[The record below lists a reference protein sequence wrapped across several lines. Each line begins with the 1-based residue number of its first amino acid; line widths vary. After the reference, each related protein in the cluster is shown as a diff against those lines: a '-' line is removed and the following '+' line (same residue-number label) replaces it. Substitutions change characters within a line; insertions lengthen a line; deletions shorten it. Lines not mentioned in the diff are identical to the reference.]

1 MPALSSLSD
10 PSIYQNIKQTDALDQ
25 IGALTD
31 VSRRNLALQKEREL
45 YAPNVAQAKAAS
57 ETAVTQAESAKAKLQ
72 KDYFAI
78 AADEANSL
86 VNDPR
91 LAKINPADHKSV
103 TAAGDALVSATD
115 RMVKQGVPAPLAY
128 TLTSKYFQMLNDPN
142 QVGNIRQDMLNSIQA
157 RIGAQGQQG
166 LQTPQ
171 YTTNAA
177 GEIIGLKSGSN
188 QIVSPSEVGGAVAP
202 AGAPVGAPVA
212 PAGNAVG
219 QMNNQFA
226 PKRSLNPTRAD
237 VGFSTTPVEIASKD
251 LSETISLAKGAEPR
265 IAIFQNI
272 KRLAPDSF
280 TSTGGARKEL
290 RSGIAQAVGVDAY
303 TLEKTA
309 TDELAKN
316 SAMLTLTGGNTDMA
330 RQIAEAANP
339 NKKMTEGAI
348 KLMADQLIGVE
359 RMNQA
364 KAKYL
369 GDVQNPQ
376 EYQKKM
382 NVFNQINDSRI
393 FQESNPEEVKKLKAS
408 MSPDEQRRMGEKIKL
423 AKSLGLI

>member
-1 MPALSSLSD
+1 MPALSSLPDASIYSNTQSPQATSIQD
-10 PSIYQNIKQTDALDQ
+10 LVNLGRSSTALQREKALLQPSIAK
-25 IGALTD
+25 G
-31 VSRRNLALQKEREL
+31 
-45 YAPNVAQAKAAS
+45 VAES
-57 ETAVTQAESAKAKLQ
+57 ETAVTGAESAKAKLQ
-72 KDYFAI
+72 KDYFGI
-78 AADEANSL
+78 AADEANAL

-91 LAKINPADHKSV
+91 LAKVNPADHKTV
-103 TAAGDALVSATD
+103 VAAGDALVGATD
-115 RMVKQGVPAPLAY
+115 RMIKQGVPPPMAHTITA
-128 TLTSKYFQMLNDPN
+128 KYFQMLNDPN
-142 QVGNIRQDMLNSIQA
+142 QAGNILQDMKNSIQA

-177 GEIIGLKSGSN
+177 GEIIGLKSGPN
-188 QIVSPSEVGGAVAP
+188 QIVSPTEVGAPAVAP
-202 AGAPVGAPVA
+202 AAAPVGAPA
-212 PAGNAVG
+212 QLQG
-219 QMNNQFA
+219 QFT
-226 PKRSLNPTRAD
+226 PKRLNPTRAD
-237 VGFSTTPVEIASKD
+237 VAFTATPVDIASKD
-251 LSETISLAKGAEPR
+251 LTETVALAKGAEPR

-272 KRLAPDSF
+272 KRLAPESF

-290 RSGIAQAVGVDAY
+290 AAGIAQAIGMDVY
-303 TLEKTA
+303 TAEKTA

-364 KAKYL
+364 KAKFL
-369 GDVQNPQ
+369 GNVQDAG
-376 EYQKKM
+376 EYQKRM
-382 NVFNQINDSRI
+382 NTFNQINDSRI
-393 FQESNPEEVKKLKAS
+393 FQESTPEEVRKLKAS

-423 AKSLGLI
+423 AKSLGLL

>member
-1 MPALSSLSD
+1 MPALSSLPDASIYSNTQAPQATSIQD
-10 PSIYQNIKQTDALDQ
+10 LVNLGRSSTALQREKALLQPSIAK
-25 IGALTD
+25 G
-31 VSRRNLALQKEREL
+31 
-45 YAPNVAQAKAAS
+45 VAES
-57 ETAVTQAESAKAKLQ
+57 ESAVTSAESSKAKLQ
-72 KDYFAI
+72 KDYFGI
-78 AADEANSL
+78 AADEANAL

-91 LAKINPADHKSV
+91 LAKVNPTDHKTV
-103 TAAGDALVSATD
+103 VAAGDALVGATD
-115 RMVKQGVPAPLAY
+115 RMIKQGVPPPMAHTITA
-128 TLTSKYFQMLNDPN
+128 KYFQMLNDPN
-142 QVGNIRQDMLNSIQA
+142 QAGNILQDMKNSIQA
-157 RIGAQGQQG
+157 RIGATGQQS
-166 LQTPQ
+166 LQTPA

-177 GEIIGLKSGSN
+177 GEIIGLKAGPN
-188 QIVSPSEVGGAVAP
+188 QIVSPTEVGAPAVPSVGAP
-202 AGAPVGAPVA
+202 AGAPA
-212 PAGNAVG
+212 
-219 QMNNQFA
+219 QLQNQFA

-237 VGFSTTPVEIASKD
+237 VAFTATPIDIASKD
-251 LSETISLAKGAEPR
+251 LSETVALAKGAEPR

-272 KRLAPDSF
+272 KRLAPESF

-290 RSGIAQAVGVDAY
+290 ASGIAQAIGMDVY
-303 TLEKTA
+303 TAEKTA

-369 GDVQNPQ
+369 GNVQDAG
-376 EYQKKM
+376 EYQKRM
-382 NVFNQINDSRI
+382 NTFNQINDSRI
-393 FQESNPEEVKKLKAS
+393 FQESNPEEIRKLKAS
-408 MSPDEQRRMGEKIKL
+408 MSLDEQRRMGEKIKL

>member
-10 PSIYQNIKQTDALDQ
+10 PSIFQNIKQTDALDQ
-25 IGALTD
+25 IGAITD
-31 VSRRNLALQKEREL
+31 VNRRTLALQKEREL
-45 YAPNVAQAKAAS
+45 YAPNVAQAKATS

-202 AGAPVGAPVA
+202 AGAPVAPV
-212 PAGNAVG
+212 GGAVG

-226 PKRSLNPTRAD
+226 PKRSLNPSRAD
-237 VGFSTTPVEIASKD
+237 VSFSTTPVEIASKD
-251 LSETISLAKGAEPR
+251 LTETISLAKGAEPR

-290 RSGIAQAVGVDAY
+290 LSGIAQALGVDAY

-369 GDVQNPQ
+369 GNVQNPQ
-376 EYQKKM
+376 EYQNKM

-393 FQESNPEEVKKLKAS
+393 FQESSPEEVKKLKAS

>member
-45 YAPNVAQAKAAS
+45 YAPSVAQAKATS
-57 ETAVTQAESAKAKLQ
+57 ETAVTQAEGAKAKLQ
-72 KDYFAI
+72 KDYFGI
-78 AADEANSL
+78 AADEANAL

-91 LAKINPADHKSV
+91 LAKINPADHKSI

-177 GEIIGLKSGSN
+177 GEIIGLKAGSN

-202 AGAPVGAPVA
+202 AGSPVA
-212 PAGNAVG
+212 PAGGAVG

-226 PKRSLNPTRAD
+226 PKRSLNPSRAD

-251 LSETISLAKGAEPR
+251 LADTISLAKGAEPR

-272 KRLAPDSF
+272 KKLAPESF

-290 RSGIAQAVGVDAY
+290 LSGIAQAVGIDAY

-316 SAMLTLTGGNTDMA
+316 SAMLTLAGGNTDMA

-369 GDVQNPQ
+369 GDVTNPQ

>member
-1 MPALSSLSD
+1 MPALSTLSD
-10 PSIYQNIKQTDALDQ
+10 PSIYQNIKQTDALSQ
-25 IGALTD
+25 IGAIND
-31 VSRRNLALQKEREL
+31 VSRSSLALQKEREL
-45 YAPNVAQAKAAS
+45 YQPSIAKAKA
-57 ETAVTQAESAKAKLQ
+57 ETSSAETGAESARAKLQ
-72 KDYFAI
+72 KDYFGI
-78 AADEANSL
+78 AADEANAL

-91 LAKINPADHKSV
+91 LEKINPADHKSV
-103 TAAGDALVSATD
+103 VAAGDALVSATD
-115 RMVKQGVPAPLAY
+115 RMIKQGVPAPLAH

-142 QVGNIRQDMLNSIQA
+142 QAGNIRQDMLNSIQA
-157 RIGAQGQQG
+157 RIGSQGQQT

-177 GEIIGLKSGSN
+177 GEIIGLKAGPN
-188 QIVSPSEVGGAVAP
+188 QIVSPGQGNASVAP
-202 AGAPVGAPVA
+202 VSAPVA
-212 PAGNAVG
+212 PAGGAVN
-219 QMNNQFA
+219 QMNDQFA
-226 PKRSLNPTRAD
+226 PKKSLNPSRAD
-237 VGFSTTPVEIASKD
+237 VAFSTTPVEIASKD
-251 LSETISLAKGAEPR
+251 LNETISLAKGAEPR

-272 KRLAPDSF
+272 KKLAPESF

-290 RSGIAQAVGVDAY
+290 ASGIAQALGMDVY
-303 TLEKTA
+303 TAEKTA

-316 SAMLTLTGGNTDMA
+316 SAMLTLAGGNTDMA

-369 GDVQNPQ
+369 GDVTNPQ

>member
-10 PSIYQNIKQTDALDQ
+10 PSIFQNIKQTDALDQ

-45 YAPNVAQAKAAS
+45 YAPSVAQAKATS
-57 ETAVTQAESAKAKLQ
+57 ETAVTSAESAKAKLQ
-72 KDYFAI
+72 KDYFGI
-78 AADEANSL
+78 AADEANAL

-142 QVGNIRQDMLNSIQA
+142 QAGNIRQDMLNSIQA

-188 QIVSPSEVGGAVAP
+188 QIVSPAEAGGSV
-202 AGAPVGAPVA
+202 APVGAPVA
-212 PAGNAVG
+212 PAGGAVG
-219 QMNNQFA
+219 QINNQFA
-226 PKRSLNPTRAD
+226 PKRSLNPSRAD
-237 VGFSTTPVEIASKD
+237 VVFSTTPVEIASKD
-251 LSETISLAKGAEPR
+251 LSETINLAKGAEPR

-272 KRLAPDSF
+272 KRLAPESF

-290 RSGIAQAVGVDAY
+290 LSGIAQAVGIDAY

-369 GDVQNPQ
+369 GDVTNPQ

>member
-25 IGALTD
+25 IGAITD
-31 VSRRNLALQKEREL
+31 VSRRNLAFQKEKEL
-45 YAPNVAQAKAAS
+45 YAPSVAQAKAVS
-57 ETAVTQAESAKAKLQ
+57 ETAVTQAEGARAKLQ
-72 KDYFAI
+72 KDYFGI
-78 AADEANSL
+78 AADEANAL

-91 LAKINPADHKSV
+91 LEKINPADHKSV
-103 TAAGDALVSATD
+103 VAAGDALVSATD
-115 RMVKQGVPAPLAY
+115 RMIKQGVPAPLAH

-142 QVGNIRQDMLNSIQA
+142 QAGNIRQDMLNSIQA

-188 QIVSPSEVGGAVAP
+188 QIVSPAEVGGAVAP
-202 AGAPVGAPVA
+202 AGAPIAPIA
-212 PAGNAVG
+212 PAGGAVG
-219 QMNNQFA
+219 QMNNQFI
-226 PKRSLNPTRAD
+226 PKKSLNPTRAD

-251 LSETISLAKGAEPR
+251 LADTISLAKGAEPR

-272 KRLAPDSF
+272 KRLAPESF

-290 RSGIAQAVGVDAY
+290 LSGIAQAVGIDAY

-316 SAMLTLTGGNTDMA
+316 SAMLTLAGGNTDMA

-339 NKKMTEGAI
+339 NKKMTENAI

-393 FQESNPEEVKKLKAS
+393 FQESNPEEVRKLKAS

>member
-10 PSIYQNIKQTDALDQ
+10 PSIFQNIKQTDALDQ
-25 IGALTD
+25 IGAITD
-31 VSRRNLALQKEREL
+31 VNRRTLALQKEREL
-45 YAPNVAQAKAAS
+45 YQPSIAQAKAAS
-57 ETAVTQAESAKAKLQ
+57 ETAVTQAEGAKAKLQ
-72 KDYFAI
+72 KDYFGI
-78 AADEANSL
+78 AADEANAL

-91 LAKINPADHKSV
+91 LAKINPADHKTV
-103 TAAGDALVSATD
+103 VAAGDALVSATD
-115 RMVKQGVPAPLAY
+115 RMIKQGVPAPLAH

-142 QVGNIRQDMLNSIQA
+142 QAGNIRQDMLNSIQA

-177 GEIIGLKSGSN
+177 GEIIGLKAGAN
-188 QIVSPSEVGGAVAP
+188 QIVSPTEAGGAVVP
-202 AGAPVGAPVA
+202 AGAPVV
-212 PAGNAVG
+212 PAGGAVN

-237 VGFSTTPVEIASKD
+237 VAFSTAPVDIATKD
-251 LSETISLAKGAEPR
+251 LAETINLAKGAEPR

-272 KRLAPDSF
+272 KRLAPEAF

-290 RSGIAQAVGVDAY
+290 LSGIAQAIGVDAY

-316 SAMLTLTGGNTDMA
+316 SAMLTLAGGNTDMA

-359 RMNQA
+359 RLNQA

-369 GDVQNPQ
+369 GDVKDPQ
-376 EYQKKM
+376 EYQKRM
-382 NVFNQINDSRI
+382 NVFNTINDSRI

>member
-1 MPALSSLSD
+1 MPALSSLPDASIYANAQAPQAMSLQNLVD
-10 PSIYQNIKQTDALDQ
+10 LGRSSTALQREKALLQPSIAK
-25 IGALTD
+25 G
-31 VSRRNLALQKEREL
+31 
-45 YAPNVAQAKAAS
+45 VAES
-57 ETAVTQAESAKAKLQ
+57 ETAVTGAESAKAKLQ
-72 KDYFAI
+72 KDYFGI
-78 AADEANSL
+78 AADEANAL

-91 LAKINPADHKSV
+91 LAKVNPADHKTV
-103 TAAGDALVSATD
+103 VAAGDALVGATD
-115 RMVKQGVPAPLAY
+115 RMIKQGVPPPMAHTITA
-128 TLTSKYFQMLNDPN
+128 KYFQMLNDPN
-142 QVGNIRQDMLNSIQA
+142 QAGNILQDMKNSIQA

-177 GEIIGLKSGSN
+177 GEIIGLKSGPN
-188 QIVSPSEVGGAVAP
+188 QIVSPTEVGAP
-202 AGAPVGAPVA
+202 AVVPVGAPVGAPA
-212 PAGNAVG
+212 QLQG
-219 QMNNQFA
+219 QFA
-226 PKRSLNPTRAD
+226 PKRLNPTRAD
-237 VGFSTTPVEIASKD
+237 VAFTATPVDIASKD
-251 LSETISLAKGAEPR
+251 LTETVALAKGAEPR

-272 KRLAPDSF
+272 KRLAPESF

-290 RSGIAQAVGVDAY
+290 AAGIAQAIGMDVY
-303 TLEKTA
+303 TAEKTA

-369 GDVQNPQ
+369 GDVTNPQ

-393 FQESNPEEVKKLKAS
+393 FQESNPEEIRKLKAS

-423 AKSLGLI
+423 AKSLGLL

>member
-1 MPALSSLSD
+1 MPALSSLPDASIYANAQAPQAMSLQNLVD
-10 PSIYQNIKQTDALDQ
+10 LGRSSTALQREKALLQPSIAK
-25 IGALTD
+25 G
-31 VSRRNLALQKEREL
+31 
-45 YAPNVAQAKAAS
+45 VAES
-57 ETAVTQAESAKAKLQ
+57 ETAVTGAESAKAKLQ
-72 KDYFAI
+72 KDYFGI
-78 AADEANSL
+78 AADEANAL

-91 LAKINPADHKSV
+91 LAKVNPADHKTV
-103 TAAGDALVSATD
+103 VAAGDALVGATD
-115 RMVKQGVPAPLAY
+115 RMIKQGVPPPMAHTITA
-128 TLTSKYFQMLNDPN
+128 KYFQMLNDPN
-142 QVGNIRQDMLNSIQA
+142 QAGNILQDMKNSIQA

-177 GEIIGLKSGSN
+177 GEIIGLKSGPN
-188 QIVSPSEVGGAVAP
+188 QIVSPTEVGAPAVAP
-202 AGAPVGAPVA
+202 VGAPVGAPA
-212 PAGNAVG
+212 QLQG
-219 QMNNQFA
+219 QFA

-237 VGFSTTPVEIASKD
+237 VAFTATPIDIASKD
-251 LSETISLAKGAEPR
+251 LAETVALAKGAEPR

-272 KRLAPDSF
+272 KRLAPESF

-290 RSGIAQAVGVDAY
+290 ASGIAQAIGMDVY
-303 TLEKTA
+303 TAEKTA

-369 GDVQNPQ
+369 GNVQDAG
-376 EYQKKM
+376 EYQKRM
-382 NVFNQINDSRI
+382 NTFNQINDSRI
-393 FQESNPEEVKKLKAS
+393 FQESNPEEIRKLKAS
-408 MSPDEQRRMGEKIKL
+408 MSLDEQRRMGEKIKL

>member
-10 PSIYQNIKQTDALDQ
+10 PSIFQNIKQTDALDQ
-25 IGALTD
+25 IGAITD

-45 YAPNVAQAKAAS
+45 YAPSVAQAKATS
-57 ETAVTQAESAKAKLQ
+57 ETAVTQAEGARAKLQ
-72 KDYFAI
+72 KDYFGI
-78 AADEANSL
+78 AADEAGSL

-91 LAKINPADHKSV
+91 LQKIDPANPKSV
-103 TAAGDALVSATD
+103 QAAGDAFAIATD
-115 RMVKQGVPAPLAY
+115 RMIKQGVPPHLAHSFTAP
-128 TLTSKYFQMLNDPN
+128 YFQMLNDPN
-142 QVGNIRQDMLNSIQA
+142 QSGSVRQNLLNSIQA

-188 QIVSPSEVGGAVAP
+188 QIVSPTEAGGAVAP
-202 AGAPVGAPVA
+202 AGAPVA
-212 PAGNAVG
+212 PAGSAVG
-219 QMNNQFA
+219 QINNQFA

-251 LSETISLAKGAEPR
+251 LADTISLAKGAEPR

-272 KRLAPDSF
+272 KRLAPESF

-290 RSGIAQAVGVDAY
+290 LSGIAQAVGIDAY

-316 SAMLTLTGGNTDMA
+316 SAMLTLAGGNTDMA

-393 FQESNPEEVKKLKAS
+393 FQESNPEEVRKLKAS

>member
-1 MPALSSLSD
+1 MPTLSSLPD
-10 PSIYQNIKQTDALDQ
+10 ASIYANTQAPQAMPLQDLVNL
-25 IGALTD
+25 GR
-31 VSRRNLALQKEREL
+31 SNLALQKEKEL
-45 YAPNVAQAKAAS
+45 YQPS
-57 ETAVTQAESAKAKLQ
+57 IAKAKAETASAETGAEKAKAGLQ
-72 KDYFAI
+72 KDYFGI
-78 AADEANSL
+78 AADEANAL

-91 LAKINPADHKSV
+91 LAKIDPRDHKTV
-103 TAAGDALVSATD
+103 TAAGDALVGATD
-115 RMVKQGVPAPLAY
+115 RMIKQGVPPPMAHTITA
-128 TLTSKYFQMLNDPN
+128 KYFQMLNDPN
-142 QVGNIRQDMLNSIQA
+142 QAGNIRQDMLNSIQA

-177 GEIIGLKSGSN
+177 GEIIGIKSGPN
-188 QIVSPSEVGGAVAP
+188 QIISPSEAGGAVS
-202 AGAPVGAPVA
+202 PVGAPVA
-212 PAGNAVG
+212 PAGGAVG
-219 QMNNQFA
+219 QINNQFA
-226 PKRSLNPTRAD
+226 PKRPLNPSRAD
-237 VGFSTTPVEIASKD
+237 VAFSTAPVDIATKD
-251 LSETISLAKGAEPR
+251 LAETINLAKGAEPR

-272 KRLAPDSF
+272 KRLAPEAF

-290 RSGIAQAVGVDAY
+290 LSGIAQAVGIDAY

-316 SAMLTLTGGNTDMA
+316 SAMLTLAGGNTDMA

-359 RMNQA
+359 RLNQA

-376 EYQKKM
+376 EYQKRM
-382 NVFNQINDSRI
+382 NIFNQINDSRI

>member
-1 MPALSSLSD
+1 MPTLSSLPD
-10 PSIYQNIKQTDALDQ
+10 ASIYANTQAPQAMPLQDLVNL
-25 IGALTD
+25 GR
-31 VSRRNLALQKEREL
+31 SNLALQKEKEL
-45 YAPNVAQAKAAS
+45 YQPSIEKAKAETS
-57 ETAVTQAESAKAKLQ
+57 TAVTGAEKAKAGLQ
-72 KDYFAI
+72 KDYFGI
-78 AADEANSL
+78 AADEANAL

-91 LAKINPADHKSV
+91 LAKVDPRDHKTV
-103 TAAGDALVSATD
+103 TAAGDALVGATD
-115 RMVKQGVPAPLAY
+115 RMIKQGVPPPMAHTITA
-128 TLTSKYFQMLNDPN
+128 KYFQMLNDPN
-142 QVGNIRQDMLNSIQA
+142 QAGNIRQDMLNSIQA

-188 QIVSPSEVGGAVAP
+188 QIVSPGEGNP
-202 AGAPVGAPVA
+202 PVGAPVA
-212 PAGNAVG
+212 PAGGATS

-226 PKRSLNPTRAD
+226 PKRSLNPTRSD
-237 VGFSTTPVEIASKD
+237 VAFAATPSDIASKD
-251 LSETISLAKGAEPR
+251 LTETMALAKGSEPR
-265 IAIFQNI
+265 IATFQNI
-272 KRLAPDSF
+272 KKLAPEAF

-290 RSGIAQAVGVDAY
+290 ASGIAQAIGIDLY
-303 TLEKTA
+303 TAEKTA

-348 KLMADQLIGVE
+348 KQMADQLIGIE
-359 RMNQA
+359 RLNQA
-364 KAKYL
+364 KATYL
-369 GDVQNPQ
+369 GNVKNPQ
-376 EYQKKM
+376 EYQDKM
-382 NVFNQINDSRI
+382 ATFNKINDYRI
-393 FQESNPEEVKKLKAS
+393 FQETTPEEVKKLKAS

>member
-1 MPALSSLSD
+1 MPALSSLPDASIYANAQAPQAMSLQNLVD
-10 PSIYQNIKQTDALDQ
+10 LGRSSTALQREKALLQPSIAK
-25 IGALTD
+25 G
-31 VSRRNLALQKEREL
+31 
-45 YAPNVAQAKAAS
+45 VAES
-57 ETAVTQAESAKAKLQ
+57 ETAVTGAESAKAKLQ
-72 KDYFAI
+72 KDYFGI
-78 AADEANSL
+78 AADEANAL

-91 LAKINPADHKSV
+91 LAKVNPADHKTV
-103 TAAGDALVSATD
+103 VAAGDALVGATD
-115 RMVKQGVPAPLAY
+115 RMIKQGVPPPMAHTITA
-128 TLTSKYFQMLNDPN
+128 KYFQMLNDPN
-142 QVGNIRQDMLNSIQA
+142 QAGNILQDMKNSIQA

-177 GEIIGLKSGSN
+177 GEIIGLKSGPN
-188 QIVSPSEVGGAVAP
+188 QIVSPTEVGAPAVAP
-202 AGAPVGAPVA
+202 VGAPVGAPA
-212 PAGNAVG
+212 QLQG
-219 QMNNQFA
+219 QFA
-226 PKRSLNPTRAD
+226 PKRLNPTRAD
-237 VGFSTTPVEIASKD
+237 VAFTTTPVDIASKD
-251 LSETISLAKGAEPR
+251 LTETVALAKGAEPR

-272 KRLAPDSF
+272 KRLAPESF

-290 RSGIAQAVGVDAY
+290 AAGIAQAIGMDVY
-303 TLEKTA
+303 TAEKTA

-364 KAKYL
+364 KAKFL
-369 GDVQNPQ
+369 GNVQDAG
-376 EYQKKM
+376 EYQKRM
-382 NVFNQINDSRI
+382 NTFNQINDSRI
-393 FQESNPEEVKKLKAS
+393 FQESTPEEVRKLKAS

-423 AKSLGLI
+423 AKSLGLL

>member
-1 MPALSSLSD
+1 MPALNSLPD
-10 PSIYQNIKQTDALDQ
+10 ASIYANTQGSQAMPLQDLVNL
-25 IGALTD
+25 GR
-31 VSRRNLALQKEREL
+31 SNLALQKEKEL
-45 YAPNVAQAKAAS
+45 YQPS
-57 ETAVTQAESAKAKLQ
+57 IAKAKAETSTAETGAEKAKAGLQ
-72 KDYFAI
+72 KDYFGI
-78 AADEANSL
+78 AADEANAL

-91 LAKINPADHKSV
+91 LAKVDPKDSKTV
-103 TAAGDALVSATD
+103 TAAGDALVGATD
-115 RMVKQGVPAPLAY
+115 RMIKQGVPPPMAHTITA
-128 TLTSKYFQMLNDPN
+128 KYFQMLNDPN
-142 QVGNIRQDMLNSIQA
+142 QAGNIRQDMLNSIQA

-177 GEIIGLKSGSN
+177 GEIIGLKSGPN
-188 QIVSPSEVGGAVAP
+188 QIVSPGEGS
-202 AGAPVGAPVA
+202 APVGAPVA
-212 PAGNAVG
+212 PVAPVGGGAVN
-219 QMNNQFA
+219 QMNSQFT
-226 PKRSLNPTRAD
+226 PKKSLNPSRAD

-251 LSETISLAKGAEPR
+251 LAETVSLAKGAEPR

-290 RSGIAQAVGVDAY
+290 LSGIAQAVGVDAY

-393 FQESNPEEVKKLKAS
+393 FQESNPEEVRKLKAS

>member
-1 MPALSSLSD
+1 M
-10 PSIYQNIKQTDALDQ
+10 K
-25 IGALTD
+25 
-31 VSRRNLALQKEREL
+31 
-45 YAPNVAQAKAAS
+45 
-57 ETAVTQAESAKAKLQ
+57 
-72 KDYFAI
+72 
-78 AADEANSL
+78 
-86 VNDPR
+86 
-91 LAKINPADHKSV
+91 
-103 TAAGDALVSATD
+103 
-115 RMVKQGVPAPLAY
+115 
-128 TLTSKYFQMLNDPN
+128 
-142 QVGNIRQDMLNSIQA
+142 NSIQA

-177 GEIIGLKSGSN
+177 GEIIGLKSGPN
-188 QIVSPSEVGGAVAP
+188 QIVSPTEVGAP
-202 AGAPVGAPVA
+202 AVVSVGAPVGAPA
-212 PAGNAVG
+212 QLQG
-219 QMNNQFA
+219 QFA
-226 PKRSLNPTRAD
+226 PKRLNPTRAD
-237 VGFSTTPVEIASKD
+237 VAFATTPIDIASKD
-251 LSETISLAKGAEPR
+251 LTETVALAKGAEPR

-272 KRLAPDSF
+272 KRLAPEAF

-290 RSGIAQAVGVDAY
+290 IAGVAQALNIDAY
-303 TLEKTA
+303 VLEKTA
-309 TDELAKN
+309 TDELSKN

-369 GDVQNPQ
+369 GDVTNPQ

-393 FQESNPEEVKKLKAS
+393 FQESNPEEIRKLKAS

-423 AKSLGLI
+423 AKSLGLL